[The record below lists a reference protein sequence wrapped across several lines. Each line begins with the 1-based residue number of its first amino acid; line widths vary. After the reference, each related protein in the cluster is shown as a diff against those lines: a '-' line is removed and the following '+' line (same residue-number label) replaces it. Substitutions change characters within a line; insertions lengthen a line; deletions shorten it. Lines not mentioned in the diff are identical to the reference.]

1 MYKKIKATQ
10 LFDGFR
16 FREQEVLIVKDD
28 GAIEA
33 IIADADAGDE
43 VMQLEGMIS
52 PGFINCHCHLELSH
66 LKGQI
71 EEHTGLLPFVQKVVQ
86 QRSMPEALI
95 LKAIETAE
103 QQMLDNGIVAVGD
116 ICNSTLT
123 IAQKQ
128 QKNIFYHN
136 FIEAMGANSALA
148 EKNFDLYEN
157 VYNSFCQ
164 KLNPQT
170 VSLTPHAPYSVSE
183 PLWEK
188 IIMHESSALKS
199 IHNQETS
206 EENEWFINKS
216 GGFARMFGQ
225 MNISSDA
232 FNTSGKTSLQ
242 TYLSKF
248 LPQQQLILVHN
259 LHTSEADVQF
269 AQTLSNPIY
278 WCLCPGANQYISN
291 AMPDVPLFIKN
302 NCNMVLGTDSLA
314 SNHQLSIWEEIKL
327 IQKHFPE
334 TRLNQLLQWATI
346 NGARALQCDQL
357 FGSFEK
363 GKKPGVVH
371 ISDDAGV
378 KKIL

>member
-28 GAIEA
+28 GAVEA

-86 QRSMPEALI
+86 QRSMPETLI

-103 QQMLDNGIVAVGD
+103 QRMLDNGIVAVGD

-188 IIMHESSALKS
+188 IITHKSSALKS

-232 FNTSGKTSLQ
+232 FNASGKTSLQ

-259 LHTSEADVQF
+259 LHSSEADVQF

-291 AMPDVPLFIKN
+291 AMPDVPMFIKN

-371 ISDDAGV
+371 ISDDGGI

>member
-16 FREQEVLIVKDD
+16 FREQEVLIVKDNGIVD
-28 GAIEA
+28 A
-33 IIADADAGDE
+33 IIADADAGDDTIHFD
-43 VMQLEGMIS
+43 GIIS

-66 LKGQI
+66 LQSQI
-71 EEHTGLLPFVQKVVQ
+71 EEHTGLLPFVQQVVQ
-86 QRSMPEALI
+86 KRTMPDELI

-116 ICNSTLT
+116 ICNNTFT

-128 QKNIFYHN
+128 QENIFYQN
-136 FIEAMGANSALA
+136 FIEAMGANPAVA
-148 EKNFDLYEN
+148 ERNFKLYEN

-170 VSLTPHAPYSVSE
+170 VSITPHAPYSVSE

-188 IIMHESSALKS
+188 IITHNSSALIS

-206 EENEWFINKS
+206 EENEWFLNKS
-216 GGFARMFGQ
+216 GGFAGMFRQ
-225 MNISSDA
+225 MNISSDVFTA
-232 FNTSGKTSLQ
+232 SGKTSLQ

-248 LPQQQLILVHN
+248 LPQQQVILVHN
-259 LHTSEADVQF
+259 VHTSEADVQF

-278 WCLCPGANQYISN
+278 WCLCPGANQYINN
-291 AMPDVPLFIKN
+291 AMPDVPMFIKN

-327 IQKHFPE
+327 VQKHFPE
-334 TRLNQLLQWATI
+334 TGLSQLLQWATI
-346 NGARALQCDQL
+346 NGARALQCDHL

-371 ISDDAGV
+371 ISEDGAI
-378 KKIL
+378 KRIL